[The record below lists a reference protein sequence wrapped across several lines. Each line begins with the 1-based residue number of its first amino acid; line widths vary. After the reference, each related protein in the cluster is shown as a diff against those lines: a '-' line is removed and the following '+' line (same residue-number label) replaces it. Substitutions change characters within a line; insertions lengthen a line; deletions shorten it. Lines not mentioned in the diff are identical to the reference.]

1 MIKLTSSEYHNSLKT
16 LNSGLATQC
25 YENIFHFIFAV
36 RPIVTVPVQKVTAQG
51 GRRVQLECNV
61 EGFPRPEIS
70 WEFSSERGELGVAIH
85 TGGRYIKE
93 EFLLSADSTRTVLT
107 INEFSK
113 SVRTY

>member
-1 MIKLTSSEYHNSLKT
+1 MKISFT
-16 LNSGLATQC
+16 LFL
-25 YENIFHFIFAV
+25 AV